1 MFSPLRGLVTFWR
14 VFPALTRWANEF
26 RRSAAGRGTV
36 FSRVH
41 SAVEKPPLLDKR
53 LFRELFDGGSRR
65 CTPCQLGWA
74 LLRCMAWWIR
84 AEAEARL
91 PRVDERWCLLNS
103 IWCRTRSI
111 RSVGCADVCSRHAA
125 SGAAAESPRNHSVV
139 GLGACKPV
147 GVGWVGLGFR

>member
-1 MFSPLRGLVTFWR
+1 HPGGSRGSGMFSPLRGLVTFWR

-91 PRVDERWCLLNS
+91 PRVDERWCLPVLPVPAWP
-103 IWCRTRSI
+103 IGLPTAACDLCPRP
-111 RSVGCADVCSRHAA
+111 SVRLPAWRA
-125 SGAAAESPRNHSVV
+125 
-139 GLGACKPV
+139 
-147 GVGWVGLGFR
+147 